1 MDEKMDEIGRIL
13 TDINNKNH
21 FDNLSKIVENANMI
35 DLLKNP
41 IVKTLF
47 EQFDELQKERDVANL
62 EIAKLKKYINE
73 SSGIN
78 EHS

>member
-1 MDEKMDEIGRIL
+1 MDEIGRIL